1 MALLLPE
8 MRWAASG
15 REAMG
20 KYCFMA
26 SFCWPPSTDMEE
38 SERAESRGA
47 SLAALSQQQAAAL
60 GAQADKAQPQAK
72 AGAPQELDAR
82 QLGRPG

>member
-1 MALLLPE
+1 MAFLLPE
-8 MRWAASG
+8 MRLVASG
-15 REAMG
+15 REVMG

-26 SFCWPPSTDMEE
+26 SFCWPPSRDMEE

-47 SLAALSQQQAAAL
+47 SLAALSPQEAAAI

-72 AGAPQELDAR
+72 AGAPQELDAG